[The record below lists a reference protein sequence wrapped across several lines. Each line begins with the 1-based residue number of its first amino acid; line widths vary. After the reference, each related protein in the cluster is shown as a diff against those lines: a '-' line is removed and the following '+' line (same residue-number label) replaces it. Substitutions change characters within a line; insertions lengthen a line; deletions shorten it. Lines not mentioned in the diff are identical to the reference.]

1 MLTAGVAVGG
11 GGVAQADT
19 APPDPSIPATV
30 SADAL
35 PTVQVD
41 GVVWAQAVVGNRVY
55 AGGRFTTAR
64 PAGAAPGTNTTP
76 RGNLLAYDI
85 TTGAL
90 VTSFAPTLNGQ
101 VLAVTPSPDGS
112 RIYVGGE
119 FTEANGAAR
128 YRIAAYNTSDGSL
141 VGSFRPSLDFRVR
154 ALAVTDDTVY
164 VGGGFST
171 ANGNARSRLAA
182 FRTSDGALL
191 PWAPSADAQV
201 FSMVMAPDRSKL
213 VVGGSFMTVNGTAAH
228 GMTAV
233 DPTTGAVLPW
243 AANTV
248 VKNGGSDSS
257 AINSL
262 SADGGLVYG
271 TGFKTGTTSGNFEGT
286 FAADPATGKI
296 VWLEDCHGDTY
307 SNHPSGDAVYTV
319 GHAHFCGNIGGFPS
333 TEPKSHHRALAFSRA
348 ATGKVA
354 RNTVS
359 GYSNFGGQPAPS
371 LLTWFPEIDAGT
383 FTGQNQ
389 GAWSVSGSGDYIV
402 LGGEFPRVN
411 RTAQQ
416 GLVRFAVR
424 RIAPNDQGPRLTGSN
439 FVPTLVSQSAGT
451 ARVSWTANWDRD
463 NELLTYEVVR
473 DGNTAAPVFKTTAR
487 STFWNRPLLGFHD
500 SGLTPGQ
507 SYRYRLRVTDP
518 LGNTVSGDER
528 SVVVSSTSPSSAY
541 ADAVRADGASS
552 QWRLGESSGSV
563 AYDTAG
569 FADLVLG
576 STVSRGAAGA
586 IADDPDRASTF
597 DGTSTG
603 TAGTTHAVPAP
614 NTFSTEAWFRTTS
627 TAGGKI
633 TGFGDASTGLSKNY
647 DRHVYMD
654 GTGRVSFGLNP
665 GSKKVLTSAGSYN
678 DGEWHHVVATLGSG
692 GSALY
697 LDGVLVGSNSSVT
710 SGQSIPAGYWRVGGD
725 NLNNWP
731 ASSGR
736 YFAGTIDEVAVYPT
750 ALTAT
755 QVQKHFT
762 TSGPSTADANAAP
775 AAAFTAAT
783 SGLTASVDASTS
795 KDSDGTI
802 TSYSWSFGDG
812 TSGTGVKASRTYAAA
827 GTYTVRLTV
836 TDDKG
841 ATATASKNVTVEAP
855 TVNAAPVAS
864 FTSTVSGLTA
874 SVDASG
880 SSDDGSISSYAWDFG
895 DGTKGT
901 GVKAQRTYAAA
912 GTYTVTLTVTDDQ
925 GLTGTTK
932 ASVTVQ
938 STTTTQPFAADAF
951 SRTVSGGWGS
961 ADTGGAW
968 TIGGSAANTSV
979 ASGTGRTTMAS
990 AGAQLTAFLND
1001 TSASDTDLRLAVALD
1016 KAATGGGTYL
1026 SVIGRK
1032 VGTSG
1037 DYRAK
1042 LRFQDTGAVAL
1053 SLVRKVSST
1062 QTTLASAT
1070 LAGVTYSPGQV
1081 LHVRL
1086 RVVGTGTTSLAV
1098 KVWPAGAAEPTSW
1111 QLSATDSTTALQSAG
1126 SLGIES
1132 YLSGSSTNA
1141 PVTALYD
1148 ALDARPSS

>member
-1 MLTAGVAVGG
+1 MLTAGAAAG

-19 APPDPSIPATV
+19 APPEPSIPATV

-55 AGGRFTTAR
+55 AGGKFTTAR

-90 VTSFAPTLNGQ
+90 VTSFTPTLNGQ
-101 VLAVTPSPDGS
+101 VLSIAASPDGS
-112 RIYVGGE
+112 RIYVAGE
-119 FTEANGAAR
+119 FTQANGAAR
-128 YRIAAYNTSDGSL
+128 YRIAAYNTADGSL
-141 VGSFRPSLDFRVR
+141 VSSFRPALDFRAR
-154 ALAVTDDTVY
+154 ALVVTDSTVY

-182 FRTSDGALL
+182 FRTSDGGLL
-191 PWAPSADAQV
+191 PWAPSANAQV
-201 FSMVMAPDRSKL
+201 LSLVMAPDRSKI
-213 VVGGSFMTVNGTAAH
+213 VIGGQFTTVNGTSAY

-233 DPTTGAVLPW
+233 DPTSAAVVPW

-248 VKNGGSDSS
+248 VKNAGTNAG
-257 AINSL
+257 ITSL

-271 TGFKTGTTSGNFEGT
+271 TGYKYDTTTGNFEGT

-307 SNHPSGDAVYTV
+307 SSYPGGDAVYTV
-319 GHAHFCGNIGGFPS
+319 GHAHFCGNIGGFPG
-333 TEPKSHHRALAFSRA
+333 TEPKTHQRALAFTRN
-348 ATGKVA
+348 ATGKVLK
-354 RNTVS
+354 NTQS
-359 GYSNFGGQPAPS
+359 GYTNFAGQPAPS
-371 LLTWFPEIDAGT
+371 ILTWFPEIDAGT

-389 GAWSVSGSGDYIV
+389 GAWSVAGNSDYV
-402 LGGEFPRVN
+402 VMAGEFPRVN

-424 RIAPNDQGPRLTGSN
+424 RIAPNDQGPRLTGSS

-473 DGNTAAPVFKTTAR
+473 DGNTAAPVFTTTAR
-487 STFWNRPLLGFHD
+487 STFWNRPLLGFED
-500 SGLTPGQ
+500 AGLTPGQ

-518 LGNTVSGDER
+518 LGNTVSGGDR

-541 ADAVRADGASS
+541 ADVVTADGASS
-552 QWRLGESSGSV
+552 HWRLGESSGST

-586 IADDPDRASTF
+586 ITNDPDKASSF
-597 DGTSTG
+597 DGTATG
-603 TAGTTHAVPAP
+603 TSSTTNAVYGP
-614 NTFSTEAWFRTTS
+614 NTFSTEAWFKTTS

-633 TGFGDASTGLSKNY
+633 IGFGNVSSGVSTSY

-654 GTGRVSFGLNP
+654 GTGRVSFGVNP
-665 GSKKVLTSAGSYN
+665 GSLKVVTAAGPYN
-678 DGEWHHVVATLGSG
+678 DGKWHHVVATLGSG
-692 GSALY
+692 GMALY
-697 LDGVLVGSNSSVT
+697 LDGALAVSNTTVT
-710 SGQSIPAGYWRVGGD
+710 SAQRIFGYWRVGGD
-725 NLNNWP
+725 NVKNWP
-731 ASSGR
+731 ASSGG
-736 YFAGTIDEVAVYPT
+736 YLAGTIDEVAVYPT
-750 ALTAT
+750 ALSLA

-762 TSGPSTADANAAP
+762 TSGPSATTGNAAP
-775 AAAFTAAT
+775 AAAFTVTT

-795 KDSDGTI
+795 KDSDGSI
-802 TSYSWSFGDG
+802 ASYSWSFGDG
-812 TSGTGVKASRTYAAA
+812 TSATGVTAKRTYAAA

-841 ATATASKNVTVEAP
+841 ATATTSKSVTVEAP
-855 TVNAAPVAS
+855 TTTNAAPVAAFS
-864 FTSTVSGLTA
+864 STTSGLTA
-874 SVDASG
+874 SVDGSG
-880 SSDDGSISSYAWDFG
+880 STDDGSISYYAWDFG

-912 GTYTVTLTVTDDQ
+912 GTYTVTLTVTDDK
-925 GLTGTTK
+925 GLTGTTQK
-932 ASVTVQ
+932 SVTVQ
-938 STTTTQPFAADAF
+938 STTTTTEPFAADAF

-968 TIGGSAANTSV
+968 TVSGGANNMSV
-979 ASGTGRTTMAS
+979 ASSTGRMTMAS
-990 AGAQLTAFLND
+990 PGAQPMAFLED
-1001 TSASDTDLRLAVALD
+1001 TTSSDTDLRLALAVD
-1016 KAATGGGTYL
+1016 KSATGGGTYL
-1026 SVIGRK
+1026 SIVGRRL
-1032 VGTSG
+1032 GTST
-1037 DYRAK
+1037 DYRLK
-1042 LRFQDTGAVAL
+1042 LRFQSTGAVAL
-1053 SLVRKVSST
+1053 SLARRVSGT
-1062 QTTLASAT
+1062 ETTLASGT
-1070 LAGVTYSPGQV
+1070 LAGVTYAPGQV
-1081 LHVRL
+1081 LQVRL
-1086 RVVGTGTTSLAV
+1086 QVAGTGTTKLAA
-1098 KVWPAGAAEPTSW
+1098 KVWASGAAEPAGW
-1111 QLSATDSTTALQSAG
+1111 QLSSTDSTAVLQSAG
-1126 SLGIES
+1126 SVGITS

-1141 PVTALYD
+1141 PVTASYD
-1148 ALDARPSS
+1148 ALTARRSG